1 MRRLQLRSC
10 VHRFHLLD
18 RMRCLYLA
26 FHRCYPGLA
35 DCMSLHDGSFR
46 IAAPA
51 RYRSGHFR
59 R

>member
-10 VHRFHLLD
+10 VRRFHPLD
-18 RMRCLYLA
+18 RMRCLHLA
-26 FHRCYPGLA
+26 FHRCYPGLV
-35 DCMSLHDGSFR
+35 DRMYLHDGSFR

-51 RYRSGHFR
+51 RYRSGRFR

>member
-1 MRRLQLRSC
+1 MRHLQLRSYE
-10 VHRFHLLD
+10 HRFHLLD

-26 FHRCYPGLA
+26 FRKSRPGRG
-35 DCMSLHDGSFR
+35 DRMYLHDDSFR

-51 RYRSGHFR
+51 RYRSGRFR

>member
-1 MRRLQLRSC
+1 MRHLQLRSC
-10 VHRFHLLD
+10 EHRFHPLD
-18 RMRCLYLA
+18 RMRCLHLA
-26 FHRCYPGLA
+26 FRRSRPGRG
-35 DCMSLHDGSFR
+35 DCMYLHDGSFR